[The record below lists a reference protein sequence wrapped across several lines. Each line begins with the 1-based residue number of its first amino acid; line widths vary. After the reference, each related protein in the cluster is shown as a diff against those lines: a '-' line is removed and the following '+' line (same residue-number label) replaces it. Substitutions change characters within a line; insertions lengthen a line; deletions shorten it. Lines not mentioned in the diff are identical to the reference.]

1 MVLRPTSSTPST
13 KRTAS
18 PWFWPGFDIGLG
30 LGFDLGLGLDL
41 YLNLGLGLHLNLG
54 LGLGKCLGL
63 GVDLGLLSEVQ

>member
-18 PWFWPGFDIGLG
+18 PWFWPGFDLGLG
-30 LGFDLGLGLDL
+30 LGFDL
-41 YLNLGLGLHLNLG
+41 YLNVGLHLNLG